1 MAKCSICADKARKKI
16 DAALVME
23 GATIRGIAAKFRV
36 SEDALARHVKN
47 GHVLERIA
55 KAQKAQDIVEA
66 DALLNEILEIQ
77 NHQKTIFK
85 EAREF
90 KRIIKRKDQPD
101 ELIPD
106 PDNKLALEALRD
118 QSKIIELKG
127 KVLGSF
133 VKDTTK
139 TPGTSPGAAI
149 VTPLPPEAARK
160 IGDIIAGN
168 I

>member
-16 DAALVME
+16 DAALVKE
-23 GATIRGIAAKFRV
+23 GATIRGIAATFRV

-66 DALLNEILEIQ
+66 DNLLREIQ
-77 NHQKTIFK
+77 EIQGHQKVIFK

-90 KRIIKRKDQPD
+90 QRTIRNKDGST
-101 ELIPD
+101 EKIPD

-133 VKDTTK
+133 VKDAKPPSTI
-139 TPGTSPGAAI
+139 PSTSIIA
-149 VTPLPPEAARK
+149 PLPPEAARK

>member
-77 NHQKTIFK
+77 QHQKTIFQ
-85 EAREF
+85 EARDRTIEGF
-90 KRIIKRKDQPD
+90 KA
-101 ELIPD
+101 

-118 QSKIIELKG
+118 QSKIVELKG

-133 VKDTTK
+133 VKDVAKTT
-139 TPGTSPGAAI
+139 PAGAAI
-149 VTPLPPEAARK
+149 VAPLTPEAARK
-160 IGDIIAGN
+160 IGDIVAN
-168 I
+168 SL

>member
-77 NHQKTIFK
+77 NHQKTIFN
-85 EAREF
+85 EARDRVIETEEGQ
-90 KRIIKRKDQPD
+90 IKK
-101 ELIPD
+101 

-139 TPGTSPGAAI
+139 TSGTAPGAAI
-149 VTPLPPEAARK
+149 VTPPPPEAARK
-160 IGDIIAGN
+160 TGDLIARN